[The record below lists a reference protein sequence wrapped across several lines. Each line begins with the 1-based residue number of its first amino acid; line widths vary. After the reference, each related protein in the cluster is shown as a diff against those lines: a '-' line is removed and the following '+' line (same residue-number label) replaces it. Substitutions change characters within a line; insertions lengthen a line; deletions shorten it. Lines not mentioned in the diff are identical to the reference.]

1 MLSTKTVRNQL
12 KVKRER
18 STEYCSR
25 WEATR
30 GSFSCIRSFNTRCQ
44 RKIGF
49 NNQVWVSLIHYHKM
63 SYLMSPFLVRKQ
75 WDLLLTAKVQILCIA
90 KHIEMSIAY
99 WYMYSLLRWNVY
111 SLRQKPD
118 LPGQPAWFYCST
130 RQAWWNQWWPPGTKT
145 PPPHSKTAE

>member
-49 NNQVWVSLIHYHKM
+49 NNQVWQCSIFFLSFMFSTSLMNDSCEVWHTELNLSLIHYHKM
-63 SYLMSPFLVRKQ
+63 SYLMSPLLVRKQ

-111 SLRQKPD
+111 SLLR
-118 LPGQPAWFYCST
+118 YV
-130 RQAWWNQWWPPGTKT
+130 
-145 PPPHSKTAE
+145 